1 MILLGAFLVGLI
13 ATFLRALILR
23 RELHPFNVRWM
34 GLLFVAFLPQLFAF
48 VLPTRFEIPDFWASL
63 ALISSQIGLL
73 LFALANFSLPGFP
86 LLALGLASNLLV
98 ILVNGGWMPIS
109 PEMVQR
115 VLPHVSPEDWQIG
128 ARLGT
133 GKDIV
138 LPVAQT
144 RLWFLSDIFF
154 FDYGW
159 NRAAF
164 SPGDV
169 VVALGGIRALWALS
183 DRPSAASRVSASPVA
198 AQEG

>member
-1 MILLGAFLVGLI
+1 MILLGAFSVGLV
-13 ATFLRALILR
+13 AVGLRALILR
-23 RELHPFNVRWM
+23 RELHPFDVRWM

-48 VLPTRFEIPDFWASL
+48 VLPTRFEIPDVWASL
-63 ALISSQIGLL
+63 ALVSSQIGLL
-73 LFALANFSLPGFP
+73 LFAMANVSKPGFP

-98 ILVNGGWMPIS
+98 ILLNGGWMPIS

-115 VLPHVSPEDWQIG
+115 VLPQASPDFWQIG

-138 LPVAQT
+138 LPVEQT
-144 RLWFLSDIFF
+144 RLWVLSDIFLIH
-154 FDYGW
+154 YGW

-169 VVALGGIRALWALS
+169 LVALGVIRALWALA
-183 DRPSAASRVSASPVA
+183 DRPAPARVSASPVA

>member
-1 MILLGAFLVGLI
+1 MILLGAFSVGL
-13 ATFLRALILR
+13 AAAVLRGLILR
-23 RELHPFNVRWM
+23 RELHPFEVRWM

-73 LFALANFSLPGFP
+73 LFAMANVSRPGFP

-115 VLPHVSPEDWQIG
+115 VLPHVSPDVWQIG
-128 ARLGT
+128 VRLGT

-144 RLWFLSDIFF
+144 HLWVLSDIFF
-154 FDYGW
+154 LDYGW

-169 VVALGGIRALWALS
+169 LVALGVIRALWALA
-183 DRPSAASRVSASPVA
+183 DRPSAVPRVSASPVA